1 MLEYSTMEINPKY
14 INANKNKD
22 AIKMLPEIITFL
34 GSIAA
39 ADSRALIDKD
49 AANELTLLADKA
61 EGIKKK
67 IGYGY

>member
-1 MLEYSTMEINPKY
+1 MKINPKY
-14 INANKNKD
+14 INADKNEE

-39 ADSRALIDKD
+39 ADSRALNDKD

-67 IGYGY
+67 LDMVTNYN

>member
-1 MLEYSTMEINPKY
+1 
-14 INANKNKD
+14 
-22 AIKMLPEIITFL
+22 MLPEIITFL

-39 ADSRALIDKD
+39 ADSRALNDKD

-67 IGYGY
+67 LDMVTNYN

>member
-22 AIKMLPEIITFL
+22 AIKMLPEIITFF

-39 ADSRALIDKD
+39 ADSRALNDKD
-49 AANELTLLADKA
+49 AAN
-61 EGIKKK
+61 
-67 IGYGY
+67 

>member
-1 MLEYSTMEINPKY
+1 
-14 INANKNKD
+14 
-22 AIKMLPEIITFL
+22 MLPEIITFL
-34 GSIAA
+34 GAIAA
-39 ADSRALIDKD
+39 ADSRALNDKD